1 MGYTINLK
9 KTRIKK
15 KGSLSLSPLS
25 SFPSFPPILI
35 LYSTCLPMLPN
46 SRIIPPNNNHN
57 NTNKN
62 VRARSNSA
70 INDSSVRKGFMSR
83 LLTSP
88 VGSNSSPKEYNTSS
102 VSSRPKYESV
112 LGIQTK
118 DDYATW
124 GTPRII
130 PSDQKVSRQS
140 PHLSLQNHLYSPC
153 LRAGCEAIQ

>member
-1 MGYTINLK
+1 MGYTSLK
-9 KTRIKK
+9 KQESK
-15 KGSLSLSPLS
+15 KGISLLPLSFPLSLQFLFLS
-25 SFPSFPPILI
+25 
-35 LYSTCLPMLPN
+35 LYSTCLSMLPN

-57 NTNKN
+57 NTNRS

-70 INDSSVRKGFMSR
+70 INDSSVKKGFMSR

-88 VGSNSSPKEYNTSS
+88 TGSNSSPKEYNTNP

-112 LGIQTK
+112 LGIQTR

-130 PSDQKVSRQS
+130 PSDQKVS
-140 PHLSLQNHLYSPC
+140 C
-153 LRAGCEAIQ
+153 